1 MTRSVHS
8 HRHNALTIPLTV
20 LLHCSITNI
29 LTQNIRRI
37 FVEKAR
43 IAKIKYTPVE
53 VLVSQKKNS
62 FSYHQIL
69 TCHNRPSKSFHSS
82 QGRSNTPR
90 LLWSVQSPEFLYRK
104 RPDEQNPDLVYL
116 WSVQSPESLYRRR
129 PDEQNPNLVYLHRK
143 KNNHLK
149 RGEDQIK
156 KQKTPQSSYSINSSF
171 RVIVR

>member
-1 MTRSVHS
+1 M
-8 HRHNALTIPLTV
+8 I
-20 LLHCSITNI
+20 
-29 LTQNIRRI
+29 QNIRRI

-43 IAKIKYTPVE
+43 IAKIKYAPIE
-53 VLVSQKKNS
+53 VLVSQKKKFIFLPPKNL
-62 FSYHQIL
+62 FSYHHIL
-69 TCHNRPSKSFHSS
+69 TCHNRPSKGFHSS

-104 RPDEQNPDLVYL
+104 RPDEQNPNLVYL
-116 WSVQSPESLYRRR
+116 WSVQSSEFLYRRR

-156 KQKTPQSSYSINSSF
+156 KQNTPQRSYSISSSF